1 MCHVQFLLYRQY
13 WRATPSSG
21 KSILTH
27 VSEKYATSARSK
39 PDSKVPFGTQFGT
52 PMRIPFSPERRPTMY
67 LTPDGF
73 IVDRPIGVASEA
85 EVQRRKAALRIKILT
100 EQQRADVCSIC
111 LDPHIERAAFISIC
125 GHYFHNSCMERWLIE
140 KNTCPLCNETVAP

>member
-1 MCHVQFLLYRQY
+1 MCRKNMPLQQDQNPTRN
-13 WRATPSSG
+13 
-21 KSILTH
+21 
-27 VSEKYATSARSK
+27 
-39 PDSKVPFGTQFGT
+39 PFGTQFGT
-52 PMRIPFSPERRPTMY
+52 PMRIPLSPERRPTMY
-67 LTPDGF
+67 VTPDGF

-100 EQQRADVCSIC
+100 EQQHADVCSIC